1 MSTLLS
7 QRRLAFIILQRQRCQ
22 VFSSFLKAQGR
33 VAFFSSASSYPPHTI
48 YPMPALSPT
57 METGTIPA
65 WNFGPGDAF
74 SAGDVICSVETD
86 KA

>member
-1 MSTLLS
+1 MSTMLS
-7 QRRLAFIILQRQRCQ
+7 AQKRFASVILQRQRLQCLSPF
-22 VFSSFLKAQGR
+22 VRAQGR
-33 VAFFSSASSYPPHTI
+33 ASFSSYPPHTI

-65 WNFGPGDAF
+65 WNYGPGDHF